1 MVAHG
6 CVIQKMILL
15 RMRLSSTP
23 GRSGQGHTLPPC
35 STCLRRPG
43 ITVRYCNISFTS
55 RTWTAKPC
63 QTIAFRP
70 IASCIYTLYTLY
82 MCRCCF
88 FTSQKMVI
96 YGCSSCSSCSSH
108 FNGPKPAEASVCAN
122 PKGKSLL
129 PLGWNAAYAGWS
141 PNNTAEGL
149 KLSPQMRTL
158 LSFYGVQQWAPTS

>member
-6 CVIQKMILL
+6 CVICSKNLPSECIQKMVILL

-35 STCLRRPG
+35 STCLPRPG

-70 IASCIYTLYTLY
+70 IASCIYTLY

-88 FTSQKMVI
+88 FTSQSSQKMVI
-96 YGCSSCSSCSSH
+96 YGCSSCSSH

-149 KLSPQMRTL
+149 KLSP
-158 LSFYGVQQWAPTS
+158 PNENPP

>member
-6 CVIQKMILL
+6 CIIQKMVILL

-88 FTSQKMVI
+88 FTSQKGGNLWMFIMFIMFIPFQWSQTCRSLCLCKSKGQIFAAPGVKCRLRRLKSQQ
-96 YGCSSCSSCSSH
+96 YCRRPET
-108 FNGPKPAEASVCAN
+108 FTPNEN
-122 PKGKSLL
+122 P
-129 PLGWNAAYAGWS
+129 P
-141 PNNTAEGL
+141 
-149 KLSPQMRTL
+149 
-158 LSFYGVQQWAPTS
+158 